1 MSSPI
6 VTRRGAQQA
15 KIQTRAMVKSKST
28 STSSSSATAAAAAA
42 AAAANAATGPNA
54 NSSNGAGSCGPRKP
68 SPALQEAKRRA
79 RNMLKSQNNGTAAQL
94 EPVIDIFQNALN
106 AKSMHRGPTAL
117 IYDETMSEHCCL
129 WDSTHQ
135 ERPERFTRTLERCRE
150 LKLVERCLQLNS
162 RLATKDEILKLHS
175 MEHYERLEQTSA
187 VHDAE
192 AMEEL
197 SSHYDAIYIHPSTFR
212 LSLLASGSTIE
223 LVEQLLLGKAQNG
236 MAIIRPPGHHAMK
249 SEFNGYC
256 YFNNVA
262 LAAQHALDAHQLQR
276 ILIIDYD
283 VHHGQGT
290 QRFFY
295 NDSRVL
301 YFSIH
306 RYEHGSFWPNLQE
319 SDYHAIG
326 AGSGTGYNFN
336 VPLNAKGLG
345 NGDYMAIF
353 QQLLLPVAMEYQPE
367 LIIVSAGYDAALGC
381 PEGEM
386 EVTPACYP
394 HLLNPLLHLAN
405 CRVAVVLEGGY
416 CVESLS
422 EGAAL
427 TLRALLGDPCP
438 ALVEPL
444 QLPSPVLREALLNC
458 IYVHRPYWRCLQ
470 LQQTYTPGE
479 LQSASTIPLHRV
491 QRIWLGGP
499 PPAPDQRY
507 PTRGTSAQLS
517 AAVVAS
523 NASRLSLLR
532 AETQLSVP
540 PVRVCYAYDAQML
553 QHFNLHDATHP
564 EQPMRIRQIHQMHED
579 YQLLDRM
586 QQLAARAATTDEVCL
601 AHTRAHVNSV
611 RRLLGRSVE
620 ELQQVGAGYNSVY
633 LHPRTFECAIL
644 ASGAV
649 LQAVDSVLRGQSR
662 SGICNVRP
670 PGHHAEPDQPHGFC
684 IFNNVAIAAQYAI
697 REYALERILIVDW
710 DVHHGNGT
718 QHIFESNPKVL
729 YISVHRYEHGA
740 FFPKGP
746 AGNYDVVG
754 KNAGRG
760 FNVNIPWNKKGMGDL
775 EYALA
780 FQQLILPIAYEF
792 NPQLVLVSAGFD
804 AAIGD
809 PLGGCKVTPEGYG
822 LFTHWLSALAGGR
835 IIVCLEGGYNVN
847 SISYAMTMCTKTLLG
862 DPVPTP
868 QFATTAH
875 QRSPTVAFQSCVET
889 LQLCVEQQRHHW
901 KSLVFGCKLPQFV
914 LGENNNEDFLAATMD
929 RLSISNDDP
938 LGAAGGDIDAQPDPG
953 QDRPSGSKPKVKA
966 LEQQEMFAIY
976 PLKSC
981 PHLSLLRPEE
991 VPKSIKTNGACGDC
1005 ASTVENW
1012 VCLSCQSIGCGRYIN
1027 EHMEQHCRRAKH
1039 PLVLSF
1045 SDLSVWCYECSA
1057 YIDHPLLYAY
1067 QNLAHLDK
1075 FQEPMAWTHGCM
1087 QRSDGCYPIEAEH
1100 QDNDRNSDRDKD
1112 KDKDKDSGS
1121 SNTNSSSIGS
1131 GYYIQLERNN

>member
-1 MSSPI
+1 
-6 VTRRGAQQA
+6 
-15 KIQTRAMVKSKST
+15 MVKSKSA
-28 STSSSSATAAAAAA
+28 SSSSSTATSLNAAA
-42 AAAANAATGPNA
+42 GPNA
-54 NSSNGAGSCGPRKP
+54 NGSAGSCGPRKT

-79 RNMLKSQNNGTAAQL
+79 RNMLKSQSNGLGSQL
-94 EPVIDIFQNALN
+94 EPIIDIFQNAVN
-106 AKSMHRGPTAL
+106 AKSMHRGATAL
-117 IYDETMSEHCCL
+117 IYDESMSEHCCL

-135 ERPERFTRTLERCRE
+135 ERPERFTRTMERCRE
-150 LKLVERCLQLNS
+150 LNLVDRCLQLKS

-175 MEHYERLEQTSA
+175 IEHYERLEQTSG
-187 VHDAE
+187 VRNEE

-197 SSHYDAIYIHPSTFR
+197 SSHYDAIYIHPSTFK

-223 LVEQLLLGKAQNG
+223 LIDQLLLGKAQNG

-262 LAAQHALDAHQLQR
+262 LAAQHALEAHQLQR

-326 AGSGTGYNFN
+326 SGPGTGYNFN
-336 VPLNAKGLG
+336 VPLNTKGMG
-345 NGDYMAIF
+345 NGDYLAIF

-438 ALVEPL
+438 PLVERL
-444 QLPSPVLREALLNC
+444 ELPSMELRESVLNC

-470 LQQTYTPGE
+470 LQQTYTPADLE
-479 LQSASTIPLHRV
+479 SESAATAQLHRV
-491 QRIWLGGP
+491 KRIWLGGP
-499 PPAPDQRY
+499 PPEPDQRY
-507 PTRGTSAQLS
+507 PTRGTSAQLPED
-517 AAVVAS
+517 VVAR
-523 NASRLSLLR
+523 NAARLSVLR

-540 PVRVCYAYDAQML
+540 AIRVCYAYDAQML

-564 EQPMRIRQIHQMHED
+564 EQPMRIRQIHQMHDD
-579 YQLLDRM
+579 YQLLGRM
-586 QQLAARAATTDEVCL
+586 HQLSARAATTDEVCL

-620 ELQQVGAGYNSVY
+620 ELQQMGAGYNSVY
-633 LHPRTFECAIL
+633 LHPRTFECATL
-644 ASGAV
+644 ASGSV

-684 IFNNVAIAAQYAI
+684 IFNNIAIAAQYAI
-697 REYALERILIVDW
+697 REFGLERILIVDW

-729 YISVHRYEHGA
+729 YMSIHRYEHGA

-746 AGNYDVVG
+746 AGNYDMVG

-868 QFATTAH
+868 QFIPAA
-875 QRSPTVAFQSCVET
+875 QRSATVAFQSCVET
-889 LQLCVEQQRHHW
+889 LQLCVEQQHQYW
-901 KSLVFGCKLPQFV
+901 KSLVFGCKLPQCV
-914 LGENNNEDFLAATMD
+914 LGENNNEDFLAATMSQ
-929 RLSISNDDP
+929 LSISNDNA
-938 LGAAGGDIDAQPDPG
+938 LGAVGGDASQQPDPG
-953 QDRPSGSKPKVKA
+953 QDRPSGSKPKVKVKTLTEFMAEHKEA

-981 PHLSLLRPEE
+981 PHLSQLRSEQA
-991 VPKSIKTNGACGDC
+991 PKSINTSGACGDC
-1005 ASTVENW
+1005 GSMVENW
-1012 VCLSCQSIGCGRYIN
+1012 MCLSCQSIGCGRYIN
-1027 EHMEQHCRRAKH
+1027 EHMEQHCRRAQH

-1045 SDLSVWCYECSA
+1045 SDLSVWCYECNN
-1057 YIDHPLLYAY
+1057 YIDHPLLYVY
-1067 QNLAHLDK
+1067 QNLAHVDK
-1075 FQEPMAWTHGCM
+1075 FKEPMPWTHGCQ
-1087 QRSDGCYPIEAEH
+1087 QRTDGCYPIQLDAADSNKQNNNNNNNNNH
-1100 QDNDRNSDRDKD
+1100 GASGCSSNANTNNDDDNG
-1112 KDKDKDSGS
+1112 SGS
-1121 SNTNSSSIGS
+1121 GS
-1131 GYYIQLERNN
+1131 GSDGVSYYIQLERNN

>member
-1 MSSPI
+1 TAALASASSN
-6 VTRRGAQQA
+6 A
-15 KIQTRAMVKSKST
+15 SST
-28 STSSSSATAAAAAA
+28 ASSSSSAASSM
-42 AAAANAATGPNA
+42 NA
-54 NSSNGAGSCGPRKP
+54 NSGMRKP
-68 SPALQEAKRRA
+68 SPSLLEAKRRA
-79 RNMLKSQNNGTAAQL
+79 RNMLKSQTSNVAMQET
-94 EPVIDIFQNALN
+94 VTDIFQNAVN
-106 AKSMHRGPTAL
+106 AKNMERGPTAL
-117 IYDETMSEHCCL
+117 IYDESMAQHRCL
-129 WDSTHQ
+129 WDEQHQ
-135 ERPERFTRTLERCRE
+135 ERPERFTRTLERCQE
-150 LKLVERCLQLNS
+150 LKLIERCLPLPS
-162 RLATKDEILKLHS
+162 RLATKAEILKLHS
-175 MEHYERLEQTSA
+175 AAHYECLEQTSGVQDEA
-187 VHDAE
+187 

-197 SSHYDAIYIHPSTFR
+197 CSHYDAIYIHPSTFK
-212 LSLLASGSTIE
+212 LSLLASGSTLE
-223 LVEQLLLGKAQNG
+223 LVDQLLAGKAQNG

-249 SEFNGYC
+249 AEFNGYC

-262 LAAQHALDAHQLQR
+262 LAAQHALDHHQLQR

-306 RYEHGSFWPNLQE
+306 RYEHGSFWPNLPE

-326 AGSGTGYNFN
+326 AGPGTGYNFN
-336 VPLNAKGLG
+336 VPLNAKGMG

-353 QQLLLPVAMEYQPE
+353 QQLLLPVAVEYQPE

-394 HLLNPLLHLAN
+394 HLLNPLLRLAN
-405 CRVAVVLEGGY
+405 ARVAVVLEGGY
-416 CVESLS
+416 CVDSLS

-438 ALVEPL
+438 PLVEPL
-444 QLPSPVLREALLNC
+444 QLPSAELREALLNC
-458 IYVHRPYWRCLQ
+458 IFVHRPYWRCLQ
-470 LQQTYTPGE
+470 LQQTYTADE
-479 LQSASTIPLHRV
+479 LAQCTDVAAQQQLHRV
-491 QRIWLGGP
+491 KRIWLGGP
-499 PPAPDQRY
+499 LPQGPQRY

-517 AAVVAS
+517 PEVVAS
-523 NASRLSLLR
+523 NAARLQMLR
-532 AETQLSVP
+532 RDTQLSVP
-540 PVRVCYAYDAQML
+540 ATRVCYAYDMQML
-553 QHFNLHDATHP
+553 QHFNLHDTSHP
-564 EQPMRIRQIHQMHED
+564 EQPMRIRQIHQMHQD
-579 YQLLDRM
+579 YQLLARM
-586 QQLAARAATTDEVCL
+586 HPLKARAATTDEVCL
-601 AHTRAHVNSV
+601 AHTRAHINSV
-611 RRLLGRSVE
+611 RRLQGRNEE
-620 ELQQVGAGYNSVY
+620 ELQQLGAGYNSVY
-633 LHPRTFECAIL
+633 LHPRTYECASL

-649 LQAVDSVLRGQSR
+649 LQAVDSILRGESR

-697 REYALERILIVDW
+697 REYQLERILIVDW

-746 AGNYDVVG
+746 DGNYDVVG

-780 FQQLILPIAYEF
+780 FQQLIMPIAYEF

-835 IIVCLEGGYNVN
+835 VLVCLEGGYNVN
-847 SISYAMTMCTKTLLG
+847 SIAYAMTMCTKTLLG

-868 QFATTAH
+868 QFGTTT
-875 QRSPTVAFQSCVET
+875 QRPPTVAFQSCMET
-889 LQLCVEQQRHHW
+889 LQQCVEVQRKHW
-901 KSLVFGCKLPQFV
+901 KSLVFGCKLPQSA
-914 LGENNNEDFLAATMD
+914 LGENNNEDFLAATMQQLD
-929 RLSISNDDP
+929 ISNDDATATD
-938 LGAAGGDIDAQPDPG
+938 GAIGIEHASG
-953 QDRPSGSKPKVKA
+953 QERPSGSKPKVKVKTLTEFMA
-966 LEQQEMFAIY
+966 EHKEEMFAIY

-981 PHLSLLRPEE
+981 PHLSQLRPEE
-991 VPKSIKTNGACGDC
+991 APQSIETSSACGGC

-1012 VCLSCQSIGCGRYIN
+1012 MCLSCKAIGCGRYIN
-1027 EHMEQHCRRAKH
+1027 EHMEEHCRREQH

-1057 YIDHPLLYAY
+1057 YIDHPLLYVY

-1075 FQEPMAWTHGCM
+1075 FNEPMAWTHSSKR
-1087 QRSDGCYPIEAEH
+1087 RSDGCYSTDAVQPEDAKKH
-1100 QDNDRNSDRDKD
+1100 QSDD
-1112 KDKDKDSGS
+1112 S
-1121 SNTNSSSIGS
+1121 SNDEQESS
-1131 GYYIQLERNN
+1131 